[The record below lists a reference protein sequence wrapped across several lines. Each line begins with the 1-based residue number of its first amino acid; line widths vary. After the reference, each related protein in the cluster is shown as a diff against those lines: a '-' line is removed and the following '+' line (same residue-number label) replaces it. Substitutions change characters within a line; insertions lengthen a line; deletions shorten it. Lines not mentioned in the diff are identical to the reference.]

1 METGIS
7 EADLEVVTEQLGRR
21 PRAVLRV
28 AARRGDGTPV
38 VIETYPAVRGADGV
52 LRPFPTLFW
61 LTDPVLTAE
70 IGRAESAGGIARV
83 EAVLRE
89 DEALAAGLAEDHR
102 RYAAR
107 RWGLVSE
114 ADRAELV
121 ERSCAEVARDSGIG
135 GIAGGVGLKCLH
147 LHGAHHL
154 AEVAEG
160 MAGTTVGLLMER
172 ELGVGLGGV
181 AG

>member
-1 METGIS
+1 MIS
-7 EADLEVVTEQLGRR
+7 AADLERVAEQLGRR

-28 AARRGDGTPV
+28 AARRACGEPV
-38 VIETYPAVRGADGV
+38 VIETYPAVRGGDGV

-61 LTDPVLTAE
+61 LTDPVLNGA
-70 IGRAESAGGIARV
+70 IGRAESAGGIARL
-83 EAVLRE
+83 EGVLRE

-102 RYAAR
+102 CYAAR

-121 ERSCAEVARDSGIG
+121 ERGCEEVARDSGIG

-154 AEVAEG
+154 AELAEG
-160 MAGTTVGLLMER
+160 MAGTTVGMLMER
-172 ELGVGLGGV
+172 ELGVGLSGIV
-181 AG
+181 RV